1 MKTLLIDNYDSFT
14 YNLRQILEEEGCEV
28 TVWRNDRFKL
38 QDVKPFDHVVLSPGP
53 GIPSEAGLLE
63 DVIRTWA
70 ETKPILGICLGEQA
84 IGEVFGGKLFNLPHV
99 FHGVPTPGWSA
110 KRTFP
115 PACKSQPKAKKDKS
129 WLCAIE
135 PSPSTAFSSTRN
147 RF

>member
-99 FHGVPTPGWSA
+99 FHGD
-110 KRTFP
+110 R
-115 PACKSQPKAKKDKS
+115 KSVV
-129 WLCAIE
+129 
-135 PSPSTAFSSTRN
+135 
-147 RF
+147 